1 MKRYGYIYEKVYTR
15 ENIKNAIIR
24 AAHGKQKR
32 SDVRRVLN
40 NEEDCIDEIQ
50 YLLITQT
57 YKPSPYRK
65 KVVWEGSRQKER
77 HILIPKF
84 FPDQIIQ
91 WAVLLQIAPALSRGM
106 DAHVCGSVPGRGK
119 DEAKRYIERWLHT
132 DPKGTKYCLQL
143 DTHHFYPSINHDC
156 LKAMLCRVFK
166 DQKLLRLLGLI
177 IDSAPG
183 LPVGNVTSQWFA
195 NFYFQGLDHYIK
207 EHLHVKYYARY
218 MDDMILL
225 GSNKRK
231 LGRAKDAIET
241 YLKNIGLALNPKWQ
255 KYKVDAR
262 GIDFLGYRFFHGKT
276 ILRRSLM
283 LRITRKIRR
292 TAKRK
297 SWNPHNCKSIL
308 SYLGWFKR
316 SNNYGLYQ
324 KWIRPYIKVKRMK
337 GVIRRESIQ
346 CGHARKGI
354 SDSP

>member
-1 MKRYGYIYEKVYTR
+1 
-15 ENIKNAIIR
+15 
-24 AAHGKQKR
+24 
-32 SDVRRVLN
+32 
-40 NEEDCIDEIQ
+40 
-50 YLLITQT
+50 
-57 YKPSPYRK
+57 
-65 KVVWEGSRQKER
+65 
-77 HILIPKF
+77 
-84 FPDQIIQ
+84 
-91 WAVLLQIAPALSRGM
+91 
-106 DAHVCGSVPGRGK
+106 
-119 DEAKRYIERWLHT
+119 
-132 DPKGTKYCLQL
+132 
-143 DTHHFYPSINHDC
+143 
-156 LKAMLCRVFK
+156 VFK

-207 EHLHVKYYARY
+207 EHLHVKYYVRY

-231 LGRAKDAIET
+231 LGRVKGAIET
-241 YLKNIGLALNPKWQ
+241 YLKNIGLALNSKWQ

>member
-32 SDVRRVLN
+32 GDVRRVLN

-57 YKPSPYRK
+57 YKPSPYRQ
-65 KVVWEGSRQKER
+65 KVVWEGSRKKER

-84 FPDQIIQ
+84 FPDQVIQ
-91 WAVLLQIAPALSRGM
+91 WAVLLQIIPALSRGM

-119 DEAKRYIERWLHT
+119 DEAKRYIERWLRT

-143 DTHHFYPSINHDC
+143 DTHHFYPSVNHGC

-207 EHLHVKYYARY
+207 EHLHVFQSTLPHRERLRLAAER
-218 MDDMILL
+218 
-225 GSNKRK
+225 S
-231 LGRAKDAIET
+231 AT
-241 YLKNIGLALNPKWQ
+241 LKNSTRCSRLKWL
-255 KYKVDAR
+255 YSS
-262 GIDFLGYRFFHGKT
+262 RFFCDSGT
-276 ILRRSLM
+276 RPDSMFLRRTGRL
-283 LRITRKIRR
+283 
-292 TAKRK
+292 
-297 SWNPHNCKSIL
+297 
-308 SYLGWFKR
+308 
-316 SNNYGLYQ
+316 
-324 KWIRPYIKVKRMK
+324 
-337 GVIRRESIQ
+337 
-346 CGHARKGI
+346 
-354 SDSP
+354 